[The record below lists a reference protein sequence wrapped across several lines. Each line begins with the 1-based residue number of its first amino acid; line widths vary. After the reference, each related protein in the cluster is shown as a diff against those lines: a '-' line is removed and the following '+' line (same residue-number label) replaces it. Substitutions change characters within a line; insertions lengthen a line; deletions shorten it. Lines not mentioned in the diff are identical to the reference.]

1 MQTPLAICRIGTIST
16 LGASGEGAGYPTGSV
31 VQFAADDSGRPI
43 FAFSSLSGHT
53 RDLRSDPRCSLTVS
67 SPTFRVRACAST
79 RRCPED
85 FITNLPSHQ
94 AAHEPIG

>member
-1 MQTPLAICRIGTIST
+1 MRLTTTPCMLLLTSVFRVCRIGTIST

-67 SPTFRVRACAST
+67 SPTFRVCACT
-79 RRCPED
+79 
-85 FITNLPSHQ
+85 
-94 AAHEPIG
+94 

>member
-1 MQTPLAICRIGTIST
+1 MSVFPLAVGRIGTIST

-31 VQFAADDSGRPI
+31 VQFAADDRGRPI

-67 SPTFRVRACAST
+67 SPTFRVRA
-79 RRCPED
+79 
-85 FITNLPSHQ
+85 HQ
-94 AAHEPIG
+94 HAP